1 MLSTNFVKDLEIEL
15 EYKIRERE
23 MISEQLAIADVQI
36 DKYDVIIENM
46 DKSILPLIDE
56 INVAISSVK
65 AAYENRVTIGCKSD
79 LYWELVEKIPFNF
92 KGVVGFYSYVYECK
106 KNPSVRQ
113 DYGYWGAK
121 YYRRPQNQDYGANI
135 VNEFVGSISVGSTNL
150 AVVSI
155 GGTLKAEIGDIITD
169 SIDNPQVFTSVDLP
183 NIVSFGSS
191 SLLVDTI
198 SINGSV
204 SVGSTILLSNTGLGT
219 TSPVINSNGTVGLTS
234 VGIDTGSTLSSIG
247 YVAYGAT
254 VVGVGTTTAYKTVW
268 DGTSGGYISS
278 AYSANTII
286 MSLPAVSTASSISIS
301 VVIISSFPSF
311 FLTTSAIQT
320 VSNINFTI
328 IRNTQSNSLEFDSS
342 NNPIDPVTIGIM
354 NNSSAGYGHSL
365 VRVNNTSSI
374 TGPVQWREVLGSF
387 APEPSVGAGFARYYP
402 GNNSWPTQQSIFRTG
417 FTGIVTGYSTPTY
430 ATEGTRVSTAFEG
443 GSYLFSVG
451 INTISTSPLSP
462 SAGTCTDADNAI
474 TAAETSRDA
483 IITKY
488 QSQIDNTIA
497 ATRTLRN
504 LRNKLETNAFAY
516 LQGRTY
522 ADAEINRIKRDLE
535 SIRNVD
541 FTPYEPPT
549 NLYSSQNRY
558 SSSTVGFASTGT

>member
-79 LYWELVEKIPFNF
+79 LYWELVEQRPVNF

-150 AVVSI
+150 AVVSA

-169 SIDNPQVFTSVDLP
+169 NISDPQVFTSVDLP

-191 SLLVDTI
+191 SLLVNTI
-198 SINGSV
+198 PINGSV
-204 SVGSTILLSNTGLGT
+204 SVGSVVLLSNTGLGT
-219 TSPVINSNGTVGLTS
+219 TSPVIKSNGTVGLTS

-254 VVGVGTTTAYKTVW
+254 VVGVGTTIAYNTVW
-268 DGTSGGYISS
+268 DKTSGGYISS

-286 MSLPAVSTASSISIS
+286 MSLPAVATASSISIS
-301 VVIISSFPSF
+301 VGIVSSFPSF
-311 FLTTSAIQT
+311 FLTTSATQT

-328 IRNTQSNSLEFDSS
+328 IRNTQSNSLEFDAT

-387 APEPSVGAGFARYYP
+387 APEPNVGAGFARYYP

-417 FTGIVTGYSTPTY
+417 VGTITGYGTPTY

-443 GSYLFSVG
+443 GLYLFSVG
-451 INTISTSPLSP
+451 IDTTSTSPLSP
-462 SAGTCTDADNAI
+462 SAGTCTAADNAI

-488 QSQIDNTIA
+488 QTRIDTTIA

-516 LQGRTY
+516 LQARTY
-522 ADAEINRIKRDLE
+522 ADAEVNRIKRDLE
-535 SIRNVD
+535 AIRNVD

-549 NLYSSQNRY
+549 NLYSSKNRY